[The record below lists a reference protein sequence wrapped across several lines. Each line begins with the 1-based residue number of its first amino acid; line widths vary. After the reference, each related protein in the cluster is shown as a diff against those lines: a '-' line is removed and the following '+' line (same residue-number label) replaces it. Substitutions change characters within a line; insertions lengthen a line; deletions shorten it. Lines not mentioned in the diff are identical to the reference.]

1 MLLVL
6 RIILAIIVITLSV
19 YSLVS
24 DNQEIYPYMSLF
36 LGLMMMV
43 IGISEF
49 KAKRQAIAIMCVLVS
64 VFVLFVAANEFL
76 IRY

>member
-24 DNQEIYPYMSLF
+24 DIHEIYPYMSLF

-49 KAKRQAIAIMCVLVS
+49 KAKRQAIAIMCILVS
-64 VFVLFVAANEFL
+64 VFVLFVAVYTF
-76 IRY
+76 

>member
-19 YSLVS
+19 YSLAS
-24 DNQEIYPYMSLF
+24 DNHEIYPYMSLF

-49 KAKRQAIAIMCVLVS
+49 KAKRQAIAIMCILVS

>member
-24 DNQEIYPYMSLF
+24 DNHEIYPYMSLF

-49 KAKRQAIAIMCVLVS
+49 KAKRQAIAIMCILVS